1 MGMELRKTN
10 AYVEGIAF
18 IPMIIPDIVMAISLL
33 SFFTLIQLTLGLHSI
48 IISHNI
54 VFNIAFVCA
63 VVRTRFRYFDHR
75 VIEASYDLGARRI
88 TTFYKITFPL
98 IFPGVLA
105 GCLLAFT
112 LSVDEFIIAFFT
124 SGAGSSSTTLPML
137 IYSMIRFGVTPEIN
151 ALSTFII
158 LFSFLIVL
166 VSQRLNKG
174 N

>member
-48 IISHNI
+48 IISHI

-75 VIEASYDLGARRI
+75 VIEASYDLGARE
-88 TTFYKITFPL
+88 Y
-98 IFPGVLA
+98 
-105 GCLLAFT
+105 
-112 LSVDEFIIAFFT
+112 
-124 SGAGSSSTTLPML
+124 
-137 IYSMIRFGVTPEIN
+137 Y
-151 ALSTFII
+151 
-158 LFSFLIVL
+158 FL
-166 VSQRLNKG
+166 
-174 N
+174 

>member
-48 IISHNI
+48 IISHI

-88 TTFYKITFPL
+88 TTFFKITFPICGNRKFL
-98 IFPGVLA
+98 SFDGAEVAASGPEYEVVAYCMQTHAVLFLFK
-105 GCLLAFT
+105 LL
-112 LSVDEFIIAFFT
+112 LSQARP
-124 SGAGSSSTTLPML
+124 PML
-137 IYSMIRFGVTPEIN
+137 PTGCTTP
-151 ALSTFII
+151 
-158 LFSFLIVL
+158 
-166 VSQRLNKG
+166 
-174 N
+174 